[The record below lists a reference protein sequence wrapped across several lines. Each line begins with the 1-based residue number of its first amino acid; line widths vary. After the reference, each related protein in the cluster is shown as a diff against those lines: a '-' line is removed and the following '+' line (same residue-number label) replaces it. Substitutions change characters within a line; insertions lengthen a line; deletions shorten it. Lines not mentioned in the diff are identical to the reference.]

1 MAATSPEIAAMV
13 VYEVR
18 VSVDAGVR
26 ESYRAWIDGHVREIL
41 ALPGFERAELYVE
54 DADGGEPVFVI
65 RYHLVSRAA
74 LEDYLRDHAP
84 RLRAEGLA
92 RFGDRMRA
100 TRRVLALERQW

>member
-1 MAATSPEIAAMV
+1 MV

-18 VSVDAGVR
+18 VAVDPAIR
-26 ESYRAWIDGHVREIL
+26 DDYRAWIDGHVREIL

-54 DADGGEPVFVI
+54 DADGGEPVFVV

-74 LEDYLRDHAP
+74 LEDYLRDIAP

-100 TRRVLALERQW
+100 SRRVLALERRW

>member
-1 MAATSPEIAAMV
+1 MV

-18 VSVDAGVR
+18 VCVDAGVR